1 MRFPDHPL
9 ILGHRGAPREAPE
22 NTLRAFRLAREH
34 GADGVELD
42 VQPSADGVPIVIHDP
57 TLDRTTDSGGL
68 VAALPWDRLSA
79 VSVGGEPLAR
89 LESVAEWAAESGAWL
104 NVEIKSAGIEAASVA
119 AIEAAGLIPRTFFSS
134 FLPEVVARVGE
145 VAPHATRFFLTEEW
159 SASVLSTARE
169 LGVSG
174 VCLHHPLA
182 TPSVL
187 AELRAA
193 SLDAVVWTVDEPAR
207 IRDLLRAG
215 VRAIITND
223 PALAVTLR

>member
-1 MRFPDHPL
+1 VRFPDHPL

-42 VQPSADGVPIVIHDP
+42 VQPSADGVPVVIHDP
-57 TLDRTTDSGGL
+57 TLDRTTDSSGA
-68 VAALPWDRLSA
+68 VASLRWERLAGARS
-79 VSVGGEPLAR
+79 GGEPLAR
-89 LESVAEWAAESGAWL
+89 LETVAEWAAESGAWL

-119 AIEAAGLIPRTFFSS
+119 AIEASGLIARTFFSS

-145 VAPHATRFFLTEEW
+145 VAPRATRFFLTEDW
-159 SASVLSTARE
+159 SAAVLAAARE
-169 LGVSG
+169 LRVRG

-182 TPSVL
+182 TATVL

-193 SLDAVVWTVDEPAR
+193 SLDAVVWTVDDPAR
-207 IRDLLRAG
+207 IRELLRAG

-223 PALAVTLR
+223 PARAITVR